1 MFVTVSVI
9 TCLVNKN
16 SNYPDIVA
24 MEVEGWLMPHATIRV
39 SILYESVCMSLCF
52 KLNTKIHA
60 LHMHDKKIRY

>member
-24 MEVEGWLMPHATIRV
+24 MEAEEVGLCPTPILGLV
-39 SILYESVCMSLCF
+39 SSMSQFVCRFAS
-52 KLNTKIHA
+52 N
-60 LHMHDKKIRY
+60 